1 MSGGGSTQVQK
12 NELDPQLK
20 AMYMQNY
27 ATAMNV
33 ANTPFQAYSGERVA
47 PLNVTQNGANDLFRG
62 IAGNNVGKSMLDQ
75 ASSAMGGM
83 LSYRPQTINASPI
96 AGRSIAPTPIGFNP
110 ITPNSITA
118 DPITAGMLRDTDL
131 SPYLNPYTQNVI
143 DTSLADLDRARKIQR
158 VADNQ
163 HSTLAKAF
171 GGGRHGVADSQTNDN
186 YFRNVSRTTGELRN
200 AGYNAAV
207 NAATA
212 DINRKLGADQFNS
225 GQQFGA
231 DQFNAGQRLTADTF
245 NSSQKYG
252 ADQFNSGQQFGADQ
266 FSANLGFAADQ
277 FNSGQAFNAA
287 QTNAANDM
295 AGAGFR
301 SNAASALAGFSD
313 QELMQALQR
322 AGALG
327 TAGSI
332 EQQNRQAMDDAAYE
346 EFLRQA
352 AYPQQQQD
360 IRNAALGMIP
370 LEQTQTATTRN
381 SPNIAGMVGTGLS
394 AAAMA

>member
-1 MSGGGSTQVQK
+1 MSGGGTTQVQK

-20 AMYMQNY
+20 ALYMQNY
-27 ATAMNV
+27 GTAMNV

-47 PLNVTQNGANDLFRG
+47 PLNVTQNSANDLFRS

-118 DPITAGMLRDTDL
+118 DPITAGMLKDTDL
-131 SPYLNPYTQNVI
+131 SPYFNPYTQNVI
-143 DTSLADLDRARKIQR
+143 DTSLADLARARDIQR

-171 GGGRHGVADSQTNDN
+171 GGGRQGVADSQTNDN
-186 YFRNVSRTTGELRN
+186 YFRNVSRTSGELRN

-252 ADQFNSGQQFGADQ
+252 ADQFNSGQTFGADQ
-266 FSANLGFAADQ
+266 FNANLGFAADQ

-381 SPNIAGMVGTGLS
+381 SPNVAGMIGTGLS